1 MQEQINITIPKGWN
15 QCTPAQLEQIALIM
29 QEQIAKADRYHPFDM
44 QKVKTAV
51 FFLFAGIGINA
62 YPDPRMP
69 INEQHY
75 LVSIEPQK
83 KSLLKKLLSICA
95 TVPSDSIAGQS
106 NGTPFPLYL
115 WQLNYWLSPKA
126 KTDDKTSPEYIAQG
140 AGLLDWMDADSG
152 IFLTRFPYPS
162 IRHKANWYS
171 R

>member
-1 MQEQINITIPKGWN
+1 MQEQINLTLPKGWN
-15 QCTPAQLEQIALIM
+15 QCTPTQLEQIALIM

-44 QKVKTAV
+44 QKVKIAV

-95 TVPSDSIAGQS
+95 SVPSDSIAGQWS
-106 NGTPFPLYL
+106 RVMP
-115 WQLNYWLSPKA
+115 S
-126 KTDDKTSPEYIAQG
+126 
-140 AGLLDWMDADSG
+140 LL
-152 IFLTRFPYPS
+152 F
-162 IRHKANWYS
+162 
-171 R
+171 

>member
-1 MQEQINITIPKGWN
+1 MWFMSPCKGKSFFTLKNKKMQEQINLTIPKGWN
-15 QCTPAQLEQIALIM
+15 QCTPNQLEQIALIM

-44 QKVKTAV
+44 QKVKIAV

-83 KSLLKKLLSICA
+83 KSLLKKLLSLCA
-95 TVPSDSIAGQS
+95 PVPSDSIAGPQS
-106 NGTPFPLYL
+106 GSPFPLYL

-126 KTDDKTSPEYIAQG
+126 KTKDKNSPEYIAQRSEERRVG
-140 AGLLDWMDADSG
+140 
-152 IFLTRFPYPS
+152 
-162 IRHKANWYS
+162 KEC
-171 R
+171 